1 MDDRRNP
8 YLILG
13 IPYGASRGEARRAAV
28 ARTRELRQRQKAVYA
43 PDDVNWALHQV
54 EQVLDDPDSAVGVFR
69 VPAAPGVLDAPT
81 REGLFN
87 PKAEVLDRTT
97 TQLSDEDY
105 DRIRREA
112 AAAVSRRV
120 IEALGPY
127 IVCWPPDPSEEEGSN
142 VHVQDA

>member
-13 IPYGASRGEARRAAV
+13 IPYGASRGEARRAAA
-28 ARTRELRQRQKAVYA
+28 ARTRELRQRQDAVYA
-43 PDDVNWALHQV
+43 PDDINWALHQV

-69 VPAAPGVLDAPT
+69 VPAAPGILDAPSG
-81 REGLFN
+81 EGLFN
-87 PKAEVLDRTT
+87 PRPEVLTRTT
-97 TQLSDEDY
+97 NQLSDEEY

-120 IEALGPY
+120 IEVLGPY
-127 IVCWPPDPSEEEGSN
+127 TECWPPDSG
-142 VHVQDA
+142 VGGVF